1 MEKLLWHSQ
10 QRHNTHSLLTFL
22 PTDGGL
28 CCEHQ
33 HPRPHSGS
41 VLKTSKEK
49 GSALLQ
55 RFVQQSNQNNLDERK
70 AAWEGLDRTLTE
82 AGSND
87 DMITEL
93 EFTEALSGL
102 SKDTAPGPDRV
113 KYSDIKNLS
122 VHNKSEL
129 FRLYEESFATGQ
141 VPEDWSHS
149 YLKPIPKPGKDHSK
163 LNGYRIL
170 TMQNTMGKLME
181 RIVARKLAQDLER
194 RNVLPPNQGGYR
206 AGKSTWEN
214 AARFAYDVYEGF
226 QRKEQTLA
234 VAVDLEDVYNRVQF
248 KLLMELLRQ
257 YGVSLTLTRW
267 LAAALQER
275 KVVMRLGNWISTP
288 QQLTMGLPQGS
299 PLSPVLYNV
308 YTKGLADLNTNG
320 LSRVLTL
327 ADDGLI
333 YKTSSDISTA
343 VTAVQEQL
351 EKVSHWCQE
360 TESEINPS
368 KAQAL
373 WCTLN
378 NKAVGQ
384 AMPAVS
390 FNGEAIERTNSLR
403 CLGIHFDRMLT
414 YKTQVESTK
423 LRWKKGLSALK
434 AMASKGIE
442 QRHLFLLYQSVILSV
457 IDYGLGLT
465 TLSQSNLLKLDRV
478 QNEAMRVILGTTKD
492 TPIETMH
499 YLLDLPSMETRHK
512 VEQVK
517 AYLNVMQ
524 NPKNP
529 LHDAVKEEKG
539 CRLAR
544 GKSWMGQAE
553 QSIQRVCS
561 LTELKQVR
569 DWEKRPVEFKPYY
582 KTLLSENLGTHCRE
596 WPAGKT
602 NAEVQMLVEANS
614 KPHDIVI
621 YTDSSVTRD
630 QSGWGF
636 TVKQDGRTVHE
647 DSGAHRVT
655 TSSLTME
662 VEAVTHAIQW
672 LASQRDAR
680 ITHAII
686 LTDSMN
692 LLQKV
697 EPGMGCPDWHTAMHS
712 LRLQRLLWIYCPGHA
727 GVSGNERADRLAST
741 ADITSGLQLGRA
753 QVLRGLRNF
762 LSTDKL
768 EHHSIDQRKE
778 RGVEK
783 GSSRHSTLQTE
794 NDLCSTRKILAQ
806 FQGQPW
812 GDC

>member
-1 MEKLLWHSQ
+1 MAIGIEQKRKLQYPFQYGKSDMGVMSKLRAHKPAHITNPRQKAAIQLPWWNKETQAAWTDKRTMVKLRQKERSQLHPDLTIKALMEEKTEVFKRVASEAKDRQWKSFCDTLNRDTTLTHFWHFY
-10 QRHNTHSLLTFL
+10 RPMEGCAANTNTPDLI
-22 PTDGGL
+22 DA
-28 CCEHQ
+28 
-33 HPRPHSGS
+33 SGS

-70 AAWEGLDRTLTE
+70 AVWEGLDRTLTE

-102 SKDTAPGPDRV
+102 SKDTAPGPDRL

-129 FRLYEESFATGQ
+129 FRLYEERFATGQ

-170 TMQNTMGKLME
+170 TMQNTTGKLME

-194 RNVLPPNQGGYR
+194 RNV
-206 AGKSTWEN
+206 
-214 AARFAYDVYEGF
+214 
-226 QRKEQTLA
+226 
-234 VAVDLEDVYNRVQF
+234 
-248 KLLMELLRQ
+248 
-257 YGVSLTLTRW
+257 
-267 LAAALQER
+267 
-275 KVVMRLGNWISTP
+275 
-288 QQLTMGLPQGS
+288 
-299 PLSPVLYNV
+299 
-308 YTKGLADLNTNG
+308 
-320 LSRVLTL
+320 
-327 ADDGLI
+327 
-333 YKTSSDISTA
+333 
-343 VTAVQEQL
+343 
-351 EKVSHWCQE
+351 
-360 TESEINPS
+360 NPS

-403 CLGIHFDRMLT
+403 YLGIHFDRMLT
-414 YKTQVESTK
+414 YKTQVESAK
-423 LRWKKGLSALK
+423 LRCKKGLSALK

-492 TPIETMH
+492 TPIETMR

-517 AYLNVMQ
+517 AYLNAMQ

-544 GKSWMGQAE
+544 GKS
-553 QSIQRVCS
+553 
-561 LTELKQVR
+561 
-569 DWEKRPVEFKPYY
+569 
-582 KTLLSENLGTHCRE
+582 
-596 WPAGKT
+596 
-602 NAEVQMLVEANS
+602 
-614 KPHDIVI
+614 
-621 YTDSSVTRD
+621 
-630 QSGWGF
+630 
-636 TVKQDGRTVHE
+636 
-647 DSGAHRVT
+647 
-655 TSSLTME
+655 
-662 VEAVTHAIQW
+662 
-672 LASQRDAR
+672 
-680 ITHAII
+680 
-686 LTDSMN
+686 
-692 LLQKV
+692 
-697 EPGMGCPDWHTAMHS
+697 
-712 LRLQRLLWIYCPGHA
+712 
-727 GVSGNERADRLAST
+727 
-741 ADITSGLQLGRA
+741 
-753 QVLRGLRNF
+753 
-762 LSTDKL
+762 
-768 EHHSIDQRKE
+768 
-778 RGVEK
+778 
-783 GSSRHSTLQTE
+783 
-794 NDLCSTRKILAQ
+794 
-806 FQGQPW
+806 
-812 GDC
+812 